1 MKEKQKKIAVI
12 NDLSGYGRCSLTVAI
27 PILSAMKLQCCPV
40 PTSILS
46 NHTGYPTY
54 YFDDYTERMVSYI
67 DGWKQL
73 DLEFDG
79 ILTGFLGSQEQIS
92 IVLDFIQ
99 HFKGE
104 NTVTIVDPI
113 MGDHGKAYATYTPS
127 MCQAMSRLVS
137 AADVV
142 TPNLT
147 EACILTETPYREKGW
162 KQRELEELLAG
173 VLKLGPK
180 KAVITGIKQGG
191 FLANLA
197 GEQGGTC
204 QWIRAK
210 RVGTERPGTGDVF
223 SSIVAAEAVYGRDLS
238 ESVKKASKFIQA
250 CILESEERQ
259 VPVRDGVCFEEL
271 LGRLIPRQDMKGVA
285 ER

>member
-54 YFDDYTERMVSYI
+54 YFDDYTERMVPYI

-73 DLEFDG
+73 DLGFDG
-79 ILTGFLGSQEQIS
+79 ILTGFLGSQEQIA
-92 IVLDFIQ
+92 IVLDFI
-99 HFKGE
+99 HYFKGE
-104 NTVTIVDPI
+104 GTVTIVDPI
-113 MGDHGKAYATYTPS
+113 MGDHGKAYATYTSS
-127 MCQAMSRLVS
+127 MCQAMSSLVQ

-147 EACILTETPYREKGW
+147 EACILTETPYRENGW
-162 KQRELEELLAG
+162 KQKELEELLSG
-173 VLKLGPK
+173 ILKLGPK
-180 KAVITGIKQGG
+180 KAVITGIKQGN

-197 GEQGGTC
+197 GEQGGSC
-204 QWIRAK
+204 RWIRAK
-210 RVGTERPGTGDVF
+210 KVGTERPGTGDVF
-223 SSIVAAEAVYGRDLS
+223 SSIVAAQAVYGQDLA
-238 ESVKKASKFIQA
+238 ESVKKASKFIQD
-250 CILESEERQ
+250 CILESDERQ
-259 VPVRDGVCFEEL
+259 IPVRDGVCFEEL
-271 LGRLIPRQDMKGVA
+271 LGRLIPR
-285 ER
+285 